1 MRISP
6 LDRAKLNKSFIRA
19 LVEGWQ
25 FAVSTSRI
33 RSALLLLALMSFAG
47 RLYLVLLPVFAAEII
62 GGGARQLGIMNGTVG
77 LGALAGALCM
87 ASMVST
93 MWLERTMMFSSLVLS
108 VVIIFFA
115 WTTRMPPALIL
126 LFTLGVS
133 ELMMKVSCNTLLQS
147 LVPEEMRGRIMSL
160 YAMAFRGTA
169 PLGYLIGGLLAS
181 HIGSPKTMLLSGVFC
196 LISACWFMVHRRS
209 AGST

>member
-1 MRISP
+1 
-6 LDRAKLNKSFIRA
+6 
-19 LVEGWQ
+19 
-25 FAVSTSRI
+25 
-33 RSALLLLALMSFAG
+33 
-47 RLYLVLLPVFAAEII
+47 
-62 GGGARQLGIMNGTVG
+62 
-77 LGALAGALCM
+77 M

-93 MWLERTMMFSSLVLS
+93 KWLERTIMFSSLVLS
-108 VVIIFFA
+108 VVIIAFA

-147 LVPEEMRGRIMSL
+147 LVTEEMRGRIMSL

-181 HIGSPKTMLLSGVFC
+181 YIGAPKTMLLSGAFC
-196 LISACWFMVHRRS
+196 LVSACWFVVHRRS
-209 AGST
+209 ADST